1 MARIIL
7 LPEFISIQIITD
19 IMTNIRKPAVQI
31 YLLPRRF
38 RFTGYVLTV
47 IGILL
52 SYIRFGL
59 DLKLR
64 VLNIKVFAFYSVY
77 FEKKY
82 FKVIENNFT
91 EEAAMLFLL
100 IGLMFIAF
108 AKEKIE
114 NQLVRN
120 LRLKALVSAVYLNFM
135 ATSLAVIFIF
145 GLAFV
150 QFLVLNLFLMIFLF
164 ILISKYYFI
173 RYRKEIINYA
183 EGE

>member
-1 MARIIL
+1 MV
-7 LPEFISIQIITD
+7 
-19 IMTNIRKPAVQI
+19 NIRKPAVQI

-38 RFTGYVLTV
+38 RLTGYVLTAV
-47 IGILL
+47 GILL

-64 VLNIKVFAFYSVY
+64 ALNIKVFAFYSAY

-82 FKVIENNFT
+82 FKAIENNFT

-108 AKEKIE
+108 TKEKIE
-114 NQLVRN
+114 NQLVRD
-120 LRLKALVSAVYLNFM
+120 LRLKALMSAIYLDFM
-135 ATSLAVIFIF
+135 MISLAVIFIY

-150 QFLVLNLFLMIFLF
+150 QFLVLNLFLMIFLYV
-164 ILISKYYFI
+164 IISKYYFI
-173 RYRKEIINYA
+173 RYQKEIINYQ
-183 EGE
+183 EG